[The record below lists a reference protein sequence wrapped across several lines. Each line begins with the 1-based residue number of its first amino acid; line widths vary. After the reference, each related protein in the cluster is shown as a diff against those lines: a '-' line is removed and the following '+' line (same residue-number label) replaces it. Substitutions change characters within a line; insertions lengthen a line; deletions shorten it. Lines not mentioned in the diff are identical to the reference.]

1 MDFFFIVLLRFFKSL
16 GSLGIR
22 GLIGMILFLKFLLE
36 NKNFLY
42 ILYINIDNLVLW
54 KKFVGIIN

>member
-1 MDFFFIVLLRFFKSL
+1 M